1 MMGKHKN
8 KHLVKILDMKTLLF
22 LTAYLF
28 KANQVK
34 NNQIINQVSQ
44 LINEL
49 RSSIIKKGI
58 LKNENP
64 NKLIGINK
72 NPFV

>member
-1 MMGKHKN
+1 
-8 KHLVKILDMKTLLF
+8 MKTLLF
-22 LTAYLF
+22 LAAYLF

-34 NNQIINQVSQ
+34 NNRIINQANH

-58 LKNENP
+58 PKNENP
-64 NKLIGINK
+64 NKIIGINK

>member
-1 MMGKHKN
+1 
-8 KHLVKILDMKTLLF
+8 MKTLLF
-22 LTAYLF
+22 LAAYLF

-34 NNQIINQVSQ
+34 NNQIINQFSH

-64 NKLIGINK
+64 NKIIGINK